1 MRALAIAAASVLLAS
16 SGAAV
21 AQTGDLKDPDR
32 IKCKY
37 QAGENS
43 RISKKVCKTNRD
55 WVRDKERFRNALE
68 KKQRDSLMN
77 TPQGG

>member
-1 MRALAIAAASVLLAS
+1 MRALALAGASLALIC
-16 SGAAV
+16 SGAAF
-21 AQTGDLKDPDR
+21 AQTGDLKDPDK
-32 IKCKY
+32 ITCKH
-37 QAGENS
+37 QPGENS